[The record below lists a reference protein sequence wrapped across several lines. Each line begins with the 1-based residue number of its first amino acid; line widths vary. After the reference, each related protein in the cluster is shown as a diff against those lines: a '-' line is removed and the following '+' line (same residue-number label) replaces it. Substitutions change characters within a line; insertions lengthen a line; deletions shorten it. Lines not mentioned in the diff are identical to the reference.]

1 MTGDERPD
9 IYDDG
14 LREERCENCLR
25 CDGCR
30 FASLVERIMGSSG
43 DVREIYCCVRQP
55 KFVYRTRAEARCNY
69 WEAR

>member
-1 MTGDERPD
+1 MTGNERPD
-9 IYDDG
+9 IYADE
-14 LREERCENCLR
+14 LREER